1 MNIID
6 LDQALIVDPRPFL
19 KKFYKK
25 GKPAKDIA
33 WDDYAAWNV
42 LIEQALEYGCYFYNN
57 YSFHYKRNSPDFKT
71 LNQVDLLDKNN
82 NIVLSVN
89 PKNSVWFE
97 KDGATYV
104 AFGPF
109 VVKHSWMPL
118 LNVPMESDVEEPVTV
133 VKEEVD
139 PLEYLDEVGAV

>member
-33 WDDYAAWNV
+33 WDDYSAWNV
-42 LIEQALEYGCYFYNN
+42 LIERAKQDGCYFYTN
-57 YSFHYKRNSPDFKT
+57 YGFQTGHMTVQFLNS
-71 LNQVDLLDKNN
+71 VDLLDEHNN
-82 NIVLSVN
+82 VVVTVN
-89 PKNSVWFE
+89 PKHNVWFKKGE
-97 KDGATYV
+97 QDYI

-109 VVKHSWMPL
+109 VVKHFRIPL
-118 LNVPMESDVEEPVTV
+118 LTIPETVVSDVDEKV
-133 VKEEVD
+133 VEDKGD
-139 PLEYLDEVGAV
+139 GLEYLEVDAV

>member
-42 LIEQALEYGCYFYNN
+42 LIERAKQDGCFFYTN
-57 YSFHYKRNSPDFKT
+57 YCFYHHRLSENFKSLST
-71 LNQVDLLDKNN
+71 VDLLDEHNN
-82 NIVLSVN
+82 VVVTVN
-89 PKNSVWFE
+89 PKHNVWFKKGE
-97 KDGATYV
+97 QDYI

-109 VVKHSWMPL
+109 VVKHFRIPL
-118 LNVPMESDVEEPVTV
+118 LTIPETVVSEEEEPVV
-133 VKEEVD
+133 ESENES
-139 PLEYLDEVGAV
+139 LEYLDEVGVV